1 MEYPN
6 VTVIGSSGNKEA
18 LEVVIVH
25 EVGHNWFYGI
35 LGSNERDFGW
45 MDEGL
50 NTLNEMR
57 YVAEKYPK
65 NTRLSDMAGG
75 AAKKLGFEGLSH
87 KDEGD
92 VLYRCMASFCVDQ
105 PIHSHST
112 DFSSANYGG
121 VMYQKTGLVFH
132 YLKAYLGDS
141 LFDACMQAY
150 FERWKFRH
158 PQPEDFRAVL
168 EDVSKQDLG
177 WLFDGLI
184 DSRKVA
190 DYKIVG
196 VRQSVGKSLVKVKSV
211 GQINGP
217 IAVQRIENGV
227 VAESVWVSPG
237 KDGKKYPTVQ
247 LGASQSKFGVQK
259 GRRVTDTFVI
269 DQNRMI
275 PEVNRNNNVWSGEG
289 RKTTLKFGTG
299 NDLPWE
305 RNHYWLPAVGWN
317 QYDRTMLG
325 VVLHNTSLP
334 APKWRYSLVPMY
346 SFGRKNLSGLGDIS
360 YNPLGG
366 KRYKSLRIGVSAMT
380 FQYDETQ
387 SDGAFANNP
396 RHPSFSVIKPY
407 LIMELGKSN
416 RRNGFLHFVEVTG
429 LLDWQKPS
437 ISSQPWSEQ
446 GDEQRQGL
454 RLNYSGS
461 RRGPVSVFEYK
472 TSFESMAQSST
483 FRNST
488 TGRAQAEAKYTW
500 NYIVEK
506 KKGRSIELRGYWGKV
521 GMLSDGRTPD
531 RQAQTENMY
540 LMISGAS
547 GQQDVFYDQYFR
559 GRNAAPTE
567 WNNSLGGQYD
577 FTTNGQQRMD
587 NMGGIGTA
595 TFLGSANGLTA
606 VNFSMSLP
614 KVPGTIRLFYDY
626 AIAKDAIYG
635 FQDAGIMIRGGFFQL
650 SLPLWMSQELAETLG
665 TMDKTTPIPTLVMP
679 TYKQQLQRGIRFSLN
694 IPLNSGLFLRKTL
707 LSAI

>member
-1 MEYPN
+1 
-6 VTVIGSSGNKEA
+6 
-18 LEVVIVH
+18 
-25 EVGHNWFYGI
+25 
-35 LGSNERDFGW
+35 
-45 MDEGL
+45 
-50 NTLNEMR
+50 
-57 YVAEKYPK
+57 
-65 NTRLSDMAGG
+65 
-75 AAKKLGFEGLSH
+75 
-87 KDEGD
+87 
-92 VLYRCMASFCVDQ
+92 
-105 PIHSHST
+105 
-112 DFSSANYGG
+112 
-121 VMYQKTGLVFH
+121 
-132 YLKAYLGDS
+132 
-141 LFDACMQAY
+141 
-150 FERWKFRH
+150 
-158 PQPEDFRAVL
+158 
-168 EDVSKQDLG
+168 VSKQDLG

-196 VRQSVGKSLVKVKSV
+196 VRQSVGKSFVKVKSV
-211 GQINGP
+211 GQIKGP

-334 APKWRYSLVPMY
+334 APKLRYSLVPMY

-387 SDGAFANNP
+387 ADGVFANNP
-396 RHPSFSVIKPY
+396 RHPSFSAIKPY

-416 RRNGFLHFVEVTG
+416 RRNGFSHFVEVTG